1 MIFTSMCR
9 WLRHLRKDIEL
20 MYINPFLVGV
30 FATLFAEGVV
40 LIVAAFIAGCRK
52 DDRDGRD

>member
-1 MIFTSMCR
+1 MIFMSIHR

-20 MYINPFLVGV
+20 MYVNPFLAGV

-52 DDRDGRD
+52 DDRDGRG

>member
-1 MIFTSMCR
+1 
-9 WLRHLRKDIEL
+9 
-20 MYINPFLVGV
+20 MYINPFLAGV
-30 FATLFAEGVV
+30 IATIFAEGVI

>member
-1 MIFTSMCR
+1 MIFISMCR

-20 MYINPFLVGV
+20 MYINPFLAGV
-30 FATLFAEGVV
+30 FATIFAEGVI

>member
-1 MIFTSMCR
+1 MSIHR

-20 MYINPFLVGV
+20 MYINPFLAGV

-52 DDRDGRD
+52 DDRDGRG